1 MKIDLPDVVHV
12 PRTDPVYN
20 AHGYLTKVP
29 VGAIRPF
36 IRQFSKP
43 GDLVLDP
50 FAGSGMTGVAA
61 VMEGRVAAL
70 SDLAVLGQHI
80 GHGFLSWASEDAV
93 DATASQVIEASRR
106 EVGDLYRTERA
117 EDGTNVEWVRTIW
130 SFIYECPKCASPFNF
145 YQAASGSAP
154 ASTWKCGECGR
165 KFKKREWANIDDVPV
180 SVVVV
185 GKDKKQTEQP
195 VSRGDL
201 ERIKRAEKDRRQAE
215 VPSKEITPDRE
226 MYRRSALGK
235 WGLTETSSFFSQ
247 RNSLVLLDLWGR
259 INQVEPLEVRQ
270 KLRFAFTAILPR
282 ASRRYQ
288 WSAKR
293 PLNAQNQ
300 TYYISPVHFEW
311 NVFDL
316 FTRKVRA
323 VMRAQKFI
331 EEQRDAL
338 FQGPPTFTYNLA
350 SANNLSHLNDSSVSY
365 VYTDP
370 PFGSNIFYSDMNLF
384 QEAWLGSTTDH
395 RHEAVIHTG
404 GKQKAV
410 AAERYEEII
419 TGACKEAFRVL
430 KPGGYMSL
438 VFGNSRGSVWS
449 MVQRGLKAAGFQESP
464 VHLALLDKGQ
474 RSVKG
479 LASGR
484 EGVVTVDLVLTV
496 RKPDKTVNG
505 RSTTVSAAA
514 PITTLIQDALEKL
527 SPEKARNPSYV
538 YVGAV
543 KEAVARNMP
552 VDDLHLSDVLVA
564 LAQAGYSID
573 PKSGLL
579 NAPPD
584 AETLQPMKTE

>member
-1 MKIDLPDVVHV
+1 MNIDLPDVVHV

-29 VGAIRPF
+29 IGAIRPF
-36 IRQFSKP
+36 IRQFSEP
-43 GDLVLDP
+43 GDLILDP

-61 VMEGRVAAL
+61 VIEGRVAAL

-80 GHGFLSWASEDAV
+80 GQGFLSWVPMDAV
-93 DATASQVIEASRR
+93 DTAASEILEASRQ
-106 EVGDLYRTERA
+106 EVGGLYRTERA
-117 EDGTNVEWVRTIW
+117 EDGTDVEWVRTIW
-130 SFIYECPKCASPFNF
+130 SFVYECPKCSTQFNF
-145 YQAASGSAP
+145 FHAATGAIPPLKWSCE
-154 ASTWKCGECGR
+154 KCGEP
-165 KFKKREWANIDDVPV
+165 FKKRNWANVDDIPV
-180 SVVVV
+180 SVVVNGTD
-185 GKDKKQTEQP
+185 GKQVEQP
-195 VSRGDL
+195 VNGADQ
-201 ERIKRAEKDRRQAE
+201 ERINSSAEDKRLSE
-215 VPSKEITPDRE
+215 VPSNEITPDRE
-226 MYRRSALGK
+226 MYRRSALGR
-235 WGLTETSSFFSQ
+235 WGLTETSAFFTP
-247 RNSLVLLDLWGR
+247 RNALVLLDLWKR
-259 INQVEPLEVRQ
+259 INEVEDPGVRQ

-323 VMRAQKFI
+323 VMRAQAFI
-331 EEQRDAL
+331 EEQRDPL
-338 FQGPPTFTYNLA
+338 FKGPSSFTYRLA
-350 SANNLSHLNDSSVSY
+350 SANNIAHLDDCSVSY
-365 VYTDP
+365 VFTDP

-384 QEAWLGSTTDH
+384 QEAWLGSTTDNS
-395 RHEAVIHTG
+395 HEAVIHTG
-404 GKQKAV
+404 GKQKAK
-410 AAERYEEII
+410 AAEKYEEII
-419 TGACKEAFRVL
+419 AGACKEAFRVL

-449 MVQRGLKAAGFQESP
+449 MVQRGLQASGFQKSP

-496 RKPDKTVNG
+496 RKPDVVANG
-505 RSTTVSAAA
+505 KEVMSASPA
-514 PITTLIQDALEKL
+514 PTITLIRDALKKL
-527 SPEKARNPSYV
+527 PPEKARNPSYV

-543 KEAVARNMP
+543 KEAVIRNMP

-564 LAQAGYSID
+564 LTQAGYSVD
-573 PKSGLL
+573 PKTGLL
-579 NAPPD
+579 NVPAD
-584 AETLQPMKTE
+584 ADALSST